1 MLRRLMISNVQESCT
16 SDCGF
21 SLVGVEKHEH
31 GDEDDEEAKE

>member
-21 SLVGVEKHEH
+21 SLVVEKHEH